1 MATEA
6 LAAALIEAV
15 AETPALRCTMTGA
28 AARTV
33 RGTPAVVARVAVVL
47 GAAACA
53 GAATAARPVPASSAA
68 VAREAVDAVREV

>member
-33 RGTPAVVARVAVVL
+33 RGRPVVVARVAVVL

-53 GAATAARPVPASSAA
+53 GAATARPVPASSAA